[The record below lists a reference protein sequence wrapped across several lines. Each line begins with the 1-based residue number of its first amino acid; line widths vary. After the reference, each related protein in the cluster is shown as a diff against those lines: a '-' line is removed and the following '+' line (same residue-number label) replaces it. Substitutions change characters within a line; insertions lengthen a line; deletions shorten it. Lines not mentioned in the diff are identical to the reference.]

1 MIEIKNLTKSF
12 NDTIIFK
19 NISLNIAKGEVC
31 VLLGKSGTGKTTLL
45 RCICGLENFDSGQI
59 IINNKNVNNAKD
71 ILSLNGEIGMIFQ
84 NFNLF
89 PHMSVYENI
98 ITAPINILKQ
108 NKDVAL
114 EKATY
119 LLKLLGL
126 SNKFKC
132 YPFELSGGQKQRVAI
147 ARALAL
153 NPKVLC
159 FDEPTSALDSDSIE
173 SIINIIYKLKENG
186 VSILIVTHD
195 KYFAKRVADKIL
207 NMNNKTIEN
216 IVF

>member
-12 NDTIIFK
+12 DSTVIFQ
-19 NISLNIAKGEVC
+19 NVSLNIDKGEVF
-31 VLLGKSGTGKTTLL
+31 VLIGKSGTGKTTFL
-45 RCICGLENFDSGQI
+45 RCICGLESFDSGQI
-59 IINNKNVNNAKD
+59 VVNNKSIDNSKD
-71 ILSLNGEIGMIFQ
+71 ILSLNGEIGMVFQ

-89 PHMSVYENI
+89 PHMTVYENI
-98 ITAPINILKQ
+98 AAAPINVLKQ
-108 NKDVAL
+108 SKDVAL
-114 EKATY
+114 ENAIC

-126 SNKFKC
+126 DDKLDS
-132 YPFELSGGQKQRVAI
+132 YPFELSGGQKQRVSI

-159 FDEPTSALDSDSIE
+159 FDEPTSALDSESIE
-173 SIINIIYKLKENG
+173 IIIDIIYKLKKNG

-207 NMNNKTIEN
+207 TMNNGTIEN